1 MADNPATAALLAFA
15 QAVRLDRRANP
26 AVAGDGTALELL
38 LAPRFQ
44 TLTEA
49 LIGLRVPVPPRVLP
63 EYRRAGIGRP
73 DIAFAR
79 EAQPARSFIEL
90 KEPGKSLDTR
100 RFRGHDADQFRR
112 FRELPLWGLCN
123 FHTIHLYTRGEVGAQ
138 AVLLPAI
145 ALDPDTT
152 DATAE
157 RLIQRH
163 DTTGCLDILETLAMA
178 RPAPVR
184 TAKDFAQALAH
195 AARLLRR
202 IVADQCAEGAPPA
215 LDAVRALFR
224 DTLFAHAAAG
234 GYDTTN
240 EDDLFANAF
249 AQTLSFGLL
258 LAREASA
265 QEVGQDAYRL
275 LSEGTYPLLRA
286 TLQALT
292 LDQVTDSLG
301 VGFDV
306 IRDTVNSFAPEM
318 LVSRRGYDPILYFYE
333 DFLAVF
339 DEHARMQ
346 YGVFFTPVEVVE
358 FIVSATDAA
367 LRDGLGSDGLLDHD
381 VVLLDP
387 ATGTGTFPVATL
399 HKVAAMAED
408 RYGAGMVP
416 AEILSLSHRLYAFE
430 LLVGPYTIAHYRM
443 LREIASHHVIP
454 IGRLPIFMTDTLSPS
469 ATQAMVPNRL
479 DFIGAPVEAERRA
492 ADAVKSGRP
501 ILAIFGN
508 PPYRRLKRGEVTTL
522 VGPWMNDLW
531 EDLKRPVRDAGF
543 GRSLNPF
550 PDLYIAFWRW
560 ALWRLFEAPGAAG
573 RGVVSF
579 VTNRGFLAG
588 RAFGG
593 LRQMLRERFDRIE
606 IVDLRG
612 DNRGALPVG
621 ADTDENVFH
630 IETGVCVTTA
640 WSTGPR
646 DGKPPAEVRYIDCW
660 TAGAYRRTEKLALLK
675 TWATEPASVPFRAL
689 PGEGMDRL
697 KPTGF
702 SAHNWP
708 ALDEILLF
716 RSNGIVTYRDDFS
729 YAVSALALQN
739 RIRSLLRAT
748 PERAATMFKE
758 TRDRKVGPAL
768 QVPFTESAIQQICY
782 RPLDRRFLYNRR
794 EYVDFPKPALQ
805 IAWGPANICLIA
817 PEDGA
822 GRGPA
827 VWCHGALPDQH
838 SFRGS
843 YGGWV
848 FPLRRH
854 AGGDSA
860 SFIHPN
866 AIDGL
871 GGVFAVSQEPHTI
884 FDAILGLLSATSYTT
899 RFAADL
905 EDDFPHIPFPSDPE
919 VFAEAAAI
927 GATIRGLQTFS
938 AQPSPASR
946 TARLIGTASGL
957 TLAVPPPSRAFL
969 PDGTGSGSVLLLA
982 DGSLRVSPVAKRAW
996 NFEVSGYRVLYRWLS
1011 AREGEALDAT
1021 LLRGILDLVWR
1032 VTELYRLCDAADSVL
1047 DRAVADPLS
1056 RLDLGLP
1063 PPSPGRRAGAAI
1075 FSGED
1080 DEREPPA

>member
-1 MADNPATAALLAFA
+1 MRATAAIHLGECGLVEEKKQVEGVAAASAA
-15 QAVRLDRRANP
+15 QLPGARL
-26 AVAGDGTALELL
+26 
-38 LAPRFQ
+38 
-44 TLTEA
+44 
-49 LIGLRVPVPPRVLP
+49 
-63 EYRRAGIGRP
+63 
-73 DIAFAR
+73 AR
-79 EAQPARSFIEL
+79 E
-90 KEPGKSLDTR
+90 
-100 RFRGHDADQFRR
+100 H
-112 FRELPLWGLCN
+112 
-123 FHTIHLYTRGEVGAQ
+123 
-138 AVLLPAI
+138 
-145 ALDPDTT
+145 
-152 DATAE
+152 
-157 RLIQRH
+157 
-163 DTTGCLDILETLAMA
+163 
-178 RPAPVR
+178 
-184 TAKDFAQALAH
+184 
-195 AARLLRR
+195 
-202 IVADQCAEGAPPA
+202 

-292 LDQVTDSLG
+292 LDQVTDALG

-346 YGVFFTPVEVVE
+346 YGVFFTPVEVVQ
-358 FIVSATDAA
+358 FIVSATDTA
-367 LRDGLGSDGLLDHD
+367 LRDGLGSDGLLDPD

-454 IGRLPIFMTDTLSPS
+454 VERLPIFLTDTLSPS
-469 ATQAMVPNRL
+469 ASQAMVPNRL
-479 DFIGAPVEAERRA
+479 DFIGAPVEDERRA

-508 PPYRRLKRGEVTTL
+508 PPYRRLKRGEVATL

-640 WSTGPR
+640 WSTGSR
-646 DGKPPAEVRYIDCW
+646 EGKPPAEVRYVDCW
-660 TAGAYRRTEKLALLK
+660 TEGAYRRTEKLALLT
-675 TWATEPASVPFRAL
+675 TWAADPPSVPFRAL
-689 PGEGMDRL
+689 LGEGMDRL

-702 SAHNWP
+702 AGQNWP
-708 ALDEILLF
+708 ALDEVLLF

-729 YAVSALALQN
+729 YATTRVSLED
-739 RIRSLLRAT
+739 RIRMFLRTA
-748 PERAATMFKE
+748 PERAAEVFKE
-758 TRDRKVGPAL
+758 SAGSKVGPAHST
-768 QVPFTESAIQQICY
+768 PFDTAAVQAAGY
-782 RPLDRRFLYNRR
+782 RPFDQRLIYNKTG
-794 EYVDFPKPALQ
+794 YVDRPRPALQ
-805 IAWGPANICLIA
+805 AAWGLANLCLIA

-838 SFRGS
+838 AFRGS

-848 FPLRRH
+848 FPLHRH
-854 AGGDSA
+854 AGGDGA

-866 AIDGL
+866 AINGL
-871 GGVFAVSQEPHTI
+871 EGVFATPQEPQTI
-884 FDAILGLLSATSYTT
+884 FDAILALLSASSYTT

-905 EDDFPHIPFPSDPE
+905 EDDFPHIPFPSDAG
-919 VFAEAAAI
+919 VFREAAAI

-938 AQPSPASR
+938 ALPAPAYR
-946 TARLIGTASGL
+946 TARLTGTASGL
-957 TLAVPPPSRAFL
+957 TLAVPSPSRAFL
-969 PDGTGSGSVLLLA
+969 PDGTGNGAVLLLA
-982 DGSLRVSPVAKRAW
+982 DRSLRISGVTERTW
-996 NFEVSGYRVLYRWLS
+996 NFEVSGYRVLYRWLA
-1011 AREGEALDAT
+1011 AREGEALDTA

-1032 VTELYRLCDAADSVL
+1032 VTELYHLCDAADSVL
-1047 DRAVADPLS
+1047 AKAVAGSLS
-1056 RLDLGLP
+1056 RSDLGLP
-1063 PPSPGRRAGAAI
+1063 SPTPGRRAGAAI

-1080 DEREPPA
+1080 DERESPA

>member
-26 AVAGDGTALELL
+26 AIAGDGTALELL

-44 TLTEA
+44 TLTET
-49 LIGLRVPVPPRVLP
+49 LIGLRVPMPPRVLP

-90 KEPGKSLDTR
+90 KEPGKGLDTR

-123 FHTIHLYTRGEVGAQ
+123 FHTIHLYIRGEVAAQ

-145 ALDPDTT
+145 ALDPNTA

-157 RLIQRH
+157 RLIERH
-163 DTTGCLDILETLAMA
+163 DTKGCLDILETLAMA
-178 RPAPVR
+178 QPAPVR

-292 LDQVTDSLG
+292 LDQVTDALG

-318 LVSRRGYDPILYFYE
+318 LISRRGYDPILYFYE

-367 LRDGLGSDGLLDHD
+367 LRDGLGSDGLLDPD

-454 IGRLPIFMTDTLSPS
+454 IGRLPIFLTDTLSPS

-508 PPYRRLKRGEVTTL
+508 PPYRRLKRGEVATL

-531 EDLKRPVRDAGF
+531 EDLKRPVREAGF

-560 ALWRLFEAPGAAG
+560 SLWRLFEAPGAAG

-593 LRQMLRERFDRIE
+593 LRQMLRERFDQIE

-646 DGKPPAEVRYIDCW
+646 DGKPPAEVRYVDCW
-660 TAGAYRRTEKLALLK
+660 TAGAYRRTEKLGLLK
-675 TWATEPASVPFRAL
+675 TWAADPASVPFRVL

-702 SAHNWP
+702 AGRGWP
-708 ALDEILLF
+708 ALDEVLLF

-729 YAVSALALQN
+729 YAPTRMALES
-739 RIRSLLRAT
+739 RIRTFLRAA

-758 TRDRKVGPAL
+758 SAGSKVGPAQSTPFDPGAL
-768 QVPFTESAIQQICY
+768 QTASY
-782 RPLDRRFLYNRR
+782 RPFDRRMLYNKAG
-794 EYVDFPKPALQ
+794 YVDRLRPDLQ
-805 IAWGPANICLIA
+805 AAWGQANACLIA

-854 AGGDSA
+854 AGGEGA
-860 SFIHPN
+860 SFIHPR

-871 GGVFAVSQEPHTI
+871 EDAFSARQEAQTI
-884 FDAILGLLSATSYTT
+884 FDAILGLLSATSYTA

-905 EDDFPHIPFPSDPE
+905 EDDFPHIPFPSSLE
-919 VFAEAAAI
+919 VFRDAAAI
-927 GATIRGLQTFS
+927 GATIRGLQTS
-938 AQPSPASR
+938 AAQPSPAYR
-946 TARLIGTASGL
+946 TARLVGTASGL
-957 TLAVPPPSRAFL
+957 TLAVPTPARAFL
-969 PDGTGSGSVLLLA
+969 PDGMGGGAVLLLA
-982 DGSLRVSPVAKRAW
+982 DGSLRVSPVTERAW
-996 NFEVSGYRVLYRWLS
+996 NFEVSGYRVLYRWLA
-1011 AREGEALDAT
+1011 AREGEALDAP

-1032 VTELYRLCDAADSVL
+1032 VTELYDLCDAADSVL
-1047 DRAVADPLS
+1047 DRAVADSLTRADLRLS
-1056 RLDLGLP
+1056 
-1063 PPSPGRRAGAAI
+1063 PPSPGSRAGAAI
-1075 FSGED
+1075 FTGEEED
-1080 DEREPPA
+1080 REPPA